1 MEEFVLY
8 AALGLMPIGIG
19 CLIGLV
25 VIAYKN
31 RIRRVVRPSSYLP
44 TKGDLLNKLLDAAR
58 IKKDK
63 ETSDYRLGYEI
74 GYRESF
80 HWITRIV
87 KKFD

>member
-1 MEEFVLY
+1 MEEFVSY
-8 AALGLMPIGIG
+8 VALALMPIGIG
-19 CLIGLV
+19 CLVGLV
-25 VIAYKN
+25 IIAYKN
-31 RIRRVVRPSSYLP
+31 RVRRIVRPSSYLP
-44 TKGDLLNKLLDAAR
+44 RKDDLLNKLLDAER
-58 IKKDK
+58 NQKDK